1 MASKKEKNNNS
12 RQQQSMTKEQKKALK
27 TVQQSIPIVRIY
39 EDGGEKSPL
48 TGVIETAD
56 GVFTKSYMIYDTNYS
71 DADIAEY
78 RKLVGEISAQNESI
92 KYFSDK
98 FMNYEDSGI
107 GIAVG
112 YGKIMLMKYTDNFQ
126 HEGVD

>member
-71 DADIAEY
+71 DA
-78 RKLVGEISAQNESI
+78 GEERQEEILDVFSKILTTFSVDCGYEITVNNRTVDQEEFNKRVLIDYQNDE
-92 KYFSDK
+92 
-98 FMNYEDSGI
+98 
-107 GIAVG
+107 V
-112 YGKIMLMKYTDNFQ
+112 Q
-126 HEGVD
+126 PVH